1 MYNML
6 DYIRSIVDKSPLEL
20 DRGYSQY
27 ALNIYFS
34 KFKNCIFLINAISHM
49 QLSDKIHYDYLMKVI
64 PRGWQ
69 KKLDFPKLTDKKQSE
84 INVIMKHYN
93 INEKDAQDYLFLM
106 DKNELNILK
115 EEERFKLTLD
125 KGYQLI
131 ESLIEKADKEIA
143 EFINFSI

>member
-64 PRGWQ
+64 PSGWQ

-93 INEKDAQDYLFLM
+93 INEKDAQDYLFLI

-115 EEERFKLTLD
+115 EYYED
-125 KGYQLI
+125 V
-131 ESLIEKADKEIA
+131 
-143 EFINFSI
+143 